1 MSDLNN
7 VTLMGRLVRD
17 AEVRQTS
24 SGKNCALFSLVVN
37 RTKKENDQYMQTAH
51 FFNLALFGNRAEGL
65 MPYLKKGQQVVIE
78 GHLEQRHWEKDG
90 EKRSG
95 TEIVV
100 EDLHLAGYKKNE
112 SGIAA
117 EPGTGASGTSVSAAD
132 TAGDM
137 SPSGSEY
144 FLSPDETEDNPSSG
158 SEYFF

>member
-37 RTKKENDQYMQTAH
+37 RTKKENDQYVQTPH
-51 FFNLALFGNRAEGL
+51 FFNLALFGSRYQGL
-65 MPYLKKGQQVVIE
+65 LPYLKKGQMIVVE
-78 GHLEQRHWEKDG
+78 GHLEQRQWEKNG

-100 EDLHLAGYKKNE
+100 EEIHLAGYKKNE
-112 SGIAA
+112 TDNCAQTSSDGTQPQVSSDIPQAQTFA
-117 EPGTGASGTSVSAAD
+117 EDFEVVGNTIT
-132 TAGDM
+132 
-137 SPSGSEY
+137 
-144 FLSPDETEDNPSSG
+144 DNDSCN
-158 SEYFF
+158 FFC

>member
-37 RTKKENDQYMQTAH
+37 RTKKENDQYVQTPH
-51 FFNLALFGNRAEGL
+51 FFNLALFGSRCQGL
-65 MPYLKKGQQVVIE
+65 LPYLKKGQMIVVE
-78 GHLEQRHWEKDG
+78 GHLEQRQWEKNG

-100 EDLHLAGYKKNE
+100 EEIHLAGYKKNE
-112 SGIAA
+112 TDNCAQTSSDGTQPQVSSDIPQAQTFA
-117 EPGTGASGTSVSAAD
+117 EDFEVVGNTIT
-132 TAGDM
+132 
-137 SPSGSEY
+137 
-144 FLSPDETEDNPSSG
+144 DNDSCN
-158 SEYFF
+158 FFC